1 MVGDFAEAGL
11 GLSYGTVRLV
21 RVDDRW
27 PTLAHELAADVSM
40 VLADVATAV
49 EHIGSTA
56 VPGLLA
62 KPIIDLAIG
71 SPPGTAV
78 DDVAEPLSGLGW
90 MYRGDAGDDGGWVF
104 VLEDSPWHRVAHAH
118 CVELGGRQWVRYL
131 QFRELLRRSASA
143 RRTYEDIKVHLAA
156 LHPNGRHHYT
166 AGKDSTVEQL
176 LSANE

>member
-1 MVGDFAEAGL
+1 VVGDFAAAGL

-21 RVDDRW
+21 RVDEGW
-27 PTLAHELAADVSM
+27 GTIALELVADVGM

-49 EHIGSTA
+49 EHIGSTT

-71 SPPGTAV
+71 LPSGTAV
-78 DDVAEPLSGLGW
+78 DDVAEPLSRLGW

-118 CVELGGRQWVRYL
+118 GVEFGGRQWVRYL
-131 QFRELLRRSASA
+131 QFRDLLHRSASA
-143 RRTYEDIKVHLAA
+143 RRTYQDVKLHLAE

-166 AGKDSTVEQL
+166 AGKDETVEHL
-176 LSANE
+176 LTASE